1 MLNRKRGELRRAAR
15 TVSRW
20 CGAIVAL
27 GVIVGDLRAEPVWKF
42 FRGMCDASALEM
54 LDNDLFVAAND
65 EDNVLRVYSR
75 SREGFA
81 VETVDFSSHYRLAKK
96 KQEIDF
102 EGTARVGNRIYW
114 ISSHG
119 ANAKGKFQPS
129 RHRLFAT
136 DVISTNGTQ
145 TLVPVG
151 RIYSNLLRDLAT
163 EPRFAE
169 YQFIRASQRAPKAA
183 GGLNIEGLAAT
194 PEGHLLIGF
203 RNPIPGGKALII
215 PLLNPEEVV
224 EGRKGLFGAAI
235 CVDLKGMGIRSM
247 TPFEENYLI
256 VAGSNESEGVS
267 QLYVWNGRSESA
279 TLLSPRG
286 LAGNPEGLAVLKE
299 GGKRKLFVVSDDGT
313 ETIAGRDCKKLKD
326 PALKVFRG
334 YELEL

>member
-1 MLNRKRGELRRAAR
+1 MLNERRGELRRAAR
-15 TVSRW
+15 RLSRW
-20 CGAIVAL
+20 CGAVAML
-27 GVIVGDLRAEPVWKF
+27 GLIVGDLRAEPVWKF

-54 LDNDLFVAAND
+54 LDEDLFVAAND

-81 VETVDFSSHYRLAKK
+81 VQTVDFSSHYRLAKK

-102 EGTARVGNRIYW
+102 EGAARIGNRIYW

-136 DVISTNGTQ
+136 DVISTNGAPK
-145 TLVPVG
+145 LVPVG
-151 RIYSNLLRDLAT
+151 RIYSNLLRDLAMD
-163 EPRFAE
+163 PRFTE
-169 YQFIRASQRAPKAA
+169 FQFIRASQRAPKAE

-194 PEGHLLIGF
+194 PQGHLLIGF
-203 RNPIPGGKALII
+203 RNPIPDGKALII
-215 PLLNPEEVV
+215 PLLNPHEVV

-235 CVDLKGMGIRSM
+235 RVELKGMGIRSI
-247 TPFEENYLI
+247 TPFDESYLI
-256 VAGSNESEGVS
+256 VAGSHESEGVS
-267 QLYVWNGRSESA
+267 QLYVWNGKSEGA

-286 LAGNPEGLAVLKE
+286 LAGNPEGLAVLNE
-299 GGKRKLFVVSDDGT
+299 SGKRKLFVVSDDGT

-334 YELEL
+334 YELDL